1 MECVG
6 VCIQSGRPIGQSAN
20 GMSHGNEYPGPDNLD
35 IDLSAYWPAVPRLPV
50 KIRVEIPIK
59 NFRINNLLGLRN
71 GDVIETRLLATED
84 IPVMAG
90 KVHLAW
96 SEFELSGHQLISR
109 LTRLT

>member
-1 MECVG
+1 VPASK
-6 VCIQSGRPIGQSAN
+6 VAGQSAKS
-20 GMSHGNEYPGPDNLD
+20 MSCGNEYPGPDSHD
-35 IDLSAYWPAVPRLPV
+35 IDLGAYWPAVPRLPV
-50 KIRVEIPIK
+50 KIRVEVPIED
-59 NFRINNLLGLRN
+59 FRINNLLELKN